1 MQRVTEQVDA
11 AYLEQPPPRQVPI
24 GVMLN
29 LLSDHTFERP
39 LRVLLSPLLLTGV
52 IGLICLFA
60 LRASPLLRLVPLA
73 LIIVWLAGEA
83 HQIWRST
90 RAELVLLRH
99 GLAIRAHVLR
109 KRLYRATDGSINGAM
124 LDCAIPVGP
133 RRTYVGSVWLADAA
147 EASQLESQGR
157 VEVLCL
163 PRTPGT
169 WRMIASGR
177 SSLRY
182 DRMGPIQQIPRE
194 E

>member
-1 MQRVTEQVDA
+1 MQRIIEQVDPT
-11 AYLEQPPPRQVPI
+11 YLEQSPPRPVPI

-39 LRVLLSPLLLTGV
+39 LRVLLSPLLITGV
-52 IGLICLFA
+52 IGLIVLFV

-73 LIIVWLAGEA
+73 LIVMWLAGEGR
-83 HQIWRST
+83 QIWRST
-90 RAELVLLRH
+90 RAELVLLRD

-109 KRLYRATDGSINGAM
+109 KRLYRATDGSIDGAM

-147 EASQLESQGR
+147 EAGQLESQGR

-169 WRMIASGR
+169 WRVIAAGQ

-182 DRMGPIQQIPRE
+182 DRMGPMQEIPRE
-194 E
+194 G